1 MGKGEGRGGGKG
13 EGRVEEGGKEGREGK
28 EVVIGKGNK
37 PCLLRFRW
45 QRYEVYL
52 NPSVLYT
59 HSSSLLILFTQEPP
73 PPPPPQHTHTFAHRF
88 AEAKPLGRR

>member
-1 MGKGEGRGGGKG
+1 MSHESSNSWLGEGGWERGRGGEGERGRGGGKG

-45 QRYEVYL
+45 Q
-52 NPSVLYT
+52 
-59 HSSSLLILFTQEPP
+59 
-73 PPPPPQHTHTFAHRF
+73 
-88 AEAKPLGRR
+88 